1 MTPTW
6 LQLRFFSQSRSAGS
20 QLSPDKEMQYSG
32 PRPPN
37 TKDPMSSIPPAV
49 RQAMAAK
56 NDALQQQVN
65 TAIARKGLDAQQQA
79 GDAINQLL
87 EQAVSV
93 QKQLA
98 AGRIDVKV

>member
-1 MTPTW
+1 
-6 LQLRFFSQSRSAGS
+6 
-20 QLSPDKEMQYSG
+20 
-32 PRPPN
+32 
-37 TKDPMSSIPPAV
+37 
-49 RQAMAAK
+49 MAAK

>member
-1 MTPTW
+1 M
-6 LQLRFFSQSRSAGS
+6 
-20 QLSPDKEMQYSG
+20 ENSG

-37 TKDPMSSIPPAV
+37 LKVPMSSIPPAV
-49 RQAMAAK
+49 RQAIAAK
-56 NDALQQQVN
+56 NDAVQQQVN

-87 EQAVSV
+87 EQAVRV